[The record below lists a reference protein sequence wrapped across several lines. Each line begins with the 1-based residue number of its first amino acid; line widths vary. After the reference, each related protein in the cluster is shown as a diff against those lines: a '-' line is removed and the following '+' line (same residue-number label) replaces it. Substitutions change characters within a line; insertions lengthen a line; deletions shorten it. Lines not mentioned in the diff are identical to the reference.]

1 VSRNAVDALIEE
13 WDRAR
18 RQIVDLLPRIR
29 SAELEAGDPLDESRP
44 RGILIHV
51 LRSGYGYATWIRD
64 VLGLPKIERTGD
76 PKSLAG
82 REAFLRAFEELR
94 EYFVRALEPLTDGD
108 IDGPVAGQPPPHFK
122 SRWGEDYGIEQMLEH
137 AICHHLRHRRQLERM
152 RIFES

>member
-18 RQIVDLLPRIR
+18 RELVALLPRVR
-29 SAELEAGDPLDESRP
+29 DAELQAGEPLDESRP

-51 LRSGYGYATWIRD
+51 LRAVYGYATWIRE
-64 VLGLPKIERTGD
+64 VLGLPKIARSSD

-82 REAFLRAFEELR
+82 CEAFQRAFEELR
-94 EYFVRALEPLTDGD
+94 DYFVRALEPLTDVD
-108 IDGPVAGQPPPHFK
+108 IDGPGQGQPPPHFK

-152 RIFES
+152 QIFEG